1 VVLPGIAAAAGVLH
15 AALRRHH
22 PGVTAMID
30 KAAIEQIV
38 DRHGRAR
45 EHLIAILLDCQETFC
60 HLPREVIDTVAVR
73 VQAPVS
79 QVLGIATFFRAFSLQ
94 PVGRHR
100 IHVCMGT
107 ACHVQ
112 GAPRLLD
119 AISRELGIQRGET
132 TPDLAFSLDTVNCL
146 GCCGLAPVVTV
157 GTDVH
162 GKLKQA
168 TVPRML
174 RKYEKD
180 YKAKTH

>member
-1 VVLPGIAAAAGVLH
+1 MTD
-15 AALRRHH
+15 
-22 PGVTAMID
+22 VT
-30 KAAIEQIV
+30 KIEHIV
-38 DRHGRAR
+38 DRHGRNR
-45 EHLIAILLDCQETFC
+45 DNLIAILLDCQEEFL
-60 HLPREVIDTVAVR
+60 HLPREVIETVAVR
-73 VQAPVS
+73 VKAPVS
-79 QVLGIATFFRAFSLQ
+79 QVLGIATFFRAFSLK

-100 IHVCMGT
+100 IHVCLGT

-132 TPDLAFSLDTVNCL
+132 TPDLDFSLDTVNCL

-162 GKLKQA
+162 GKLKQ
-168 TVPRML
+168 TGIPRML
-174 RKYEKD
+174 RKYVKE